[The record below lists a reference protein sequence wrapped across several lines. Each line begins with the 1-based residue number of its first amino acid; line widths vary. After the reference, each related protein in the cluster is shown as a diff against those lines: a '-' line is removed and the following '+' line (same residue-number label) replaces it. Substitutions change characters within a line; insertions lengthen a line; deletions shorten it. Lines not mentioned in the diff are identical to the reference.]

1 MSQPPDPWE
10 LFKATR
16 GLCPFS
22 DVNCVSA
29 PLAIGLDLRGLS
41 ERKVSTAEPSPKSP
55 SIRALPDSQGGWGTL
70 DLQTAWLPAFLFGL
84 LYSMLAM
91 AASFPQE
98 VVAQEVA
105 T

>member
-10 LFKATR
+10 LFKATS

-55 SIRALPDSQGGWGTL
+55 SIRASCPILKAGGGHWTSRQVSACEFGFGL
-70 DLQTAWLPAFLFGL
+70 FPLRMPCDDVMSGFVFLFK
-84 LYSMLAM
+84 
-91 AASFPQE
+91 
-98 VVAQEVA
+98 
-105 T
+105 

>member
-10 LFKATR
+10 LFKATS

-55 SIRALPDSQGGWGTL
+55 SIRAPARFSRRVGDTGPPDSL
-70 DLQTAWLPAFLFGL
+70 ALCLPVWFAVFYVGNGC
-84 LYSMLAM
+84 
-91 AASFPQE
+91 
-98 VVAQEVA
+98 
-105 T
+105 